1 MWDERMLLKQLDYW
15 WKTLQGS
22 LEDALP
28 EKVNIDTAEVIMA
41 FWQETLKNFILFI
54 KKQLDYGSGNIA
66 RFGELGVMV
75 RANDKIERLRTL
87 LLENREAKNEPV
99 EDTWR
104 DLANYGVIGLLCH
117 LGLWPEYEPPE
128 PIYHRDSTA
137 FEEIYTEGWQAGH
150 HEALQGEP
158 IDQECVKKQPRR
170 DKDLLTESEIWCEG
184 YLDGYE
190 KGQILREAGTEWQ
203 DPNPPASP

>member
-22 LEDALP
+22 LEDTLP
-28 EKVNIDTAEVIMA
+28 EKINIDTAEVIMA

-54 KKQLDYGSGNIA
+54 QKQLDYGSGNIA

-117 LGLWPEYEPPE
+117 LGLWPEY
-128 PIYHRDSTA
+128 
-137 FEEIYTEGWQAGH
+137 
-150 HEALQGEP
+150 
-158 IDQECVKKQPRR
+158 KKLN
-170 DKDLLTESEIWCEG
+170 DTDTDYNS
-184 YLDGYE
+184 
-190 KGQILREAGTEWQ
+190 TEWQ